1 MLKKPTLG
9 WLTLVKLFFAPA
21 LLLAA
26 LDQTIKIWATEN
38 LTPYRSQPFIGEF
51 LQLYLA
57 YNDSAAFSIGAG
69 KTWIFTIISSLAAV
83 LLINFARKFE
93 TSGWAIIGGVLLGG
107 ILGNLIDRVFRQPGF
122 AIGEVVDYLQ
132 IPFNFPIFNL
142 ADVFIVSMVSLS
154 GILVISGRDLG
165 KAKPTE
171 DAN

>member
-1 MLKKPTLG
+1 VLKKPTLG
-9 WLTLVKLFFAPA
+9 WLALVKLFFAPA

-26 LDQTIKIWATEN
+26 LDQIIKIWATEN
-38 LTPYRSQPFIGEF
+38 LTPHRSQPFIGEF

-69 KTWIFTIISSLAAV
+69 QTWIFTIISSVAAV

-142 ADVFIVSMVSLS
+142 ADVLIVSMVSLS